1 MQTIRNIL
9 IIRFSSIGDI
19 VLTSPAI
26 RSCRKAYPDAEIHY
40 ITKKQ
45 YKVILSENPYIDHL
59 HLFEGD
65 LNKTVKE
72 LSGFRFDLIID
83 LHRSLRSRLLC
94 LRLWRPNVGFPKL
107 NLKKWLLVHTKRN
120 LMPDIHIAER
130 YMSRLKSKNIL
141 PDGDGLDY
149 FISENDSV
157 IDHPGLQKFITK
169 DFIAIVAGA
178 KHFTKQIP
186 SEILIDIIAKANMP
200 VVILG
205 GPDERSKA
213 DGIVQDFADESV
225 FNACGLLSLG
235 QSAEVIRRAAL
246 VITSDTGLMH
256 IAAAFQKKIIS
267 IWGNT
272 VPELG
277 MYPYMPQHPE
287 RSLIFEIKNLTC
299 RPCSKIGFGSCPKK
313 HFKCM
318 MEQNTDE
325 IVQAIKRLSNQ

>member
-1 MQTIRNIL
+1 M
-9 IIRFSSIGDI
+9 IRFSSIGDI

-26 RSCRKAYPDAEIHY
+26 RSCRKAYPDAKIHY

-45 YKVILSENPYIDHL
+45 YKVILAGNPYIDHL
-59 HLFEGD
+59 HLFDGD

-94 LRLWRPNVGFPKL
+94 LRLGRQSVGFPKL
-107 NLKKWLLVHTKRN
+107 NLKKWLLVHTKKN
-120 LMPDIHIAER
+120 LMPGIHIAER
-130 YMSRLKSKNIL
+130 YMSRLKSRNIL
-141 PDGDGLDY
+141 PDGLGLDY
-149 FISENDSV
+149 FVSDKDRV
-157 IDHPGLQKFITK
+157 IDHPGLQKIISK

-178 KHFTKQIP
+178 KHYTKQIP
-186 SEILIDIIAKANMP
+186 AEVLIDIIAKVNLP

-205 GPDERSKA
+205 GPDEREKA
-213 DGIVQDFADESV
+213 ESIAQEFAGETV

-235 QSAEVIRRAAL
+235 QSAEVIRRSAL
-246 VITSDTGLMH
+246 VLTSDTGLMH
-256 IAAAFQKKIIS
+256 IAAAFQKKIVS

-287 RSLIFEIKNLTC
+287 RSVIFEIKNLPC
-299 RPCSKIGFGSCPKK
+299 RPCSKIGFDSCPKK

-318 MEQNTDE
+318 LEQDTE
-325 IVQAIKRLSNQ
+325 KIAATIKGLL